1 MSNASANGQPC
12 ASVRVRRTTSALRA
26 EIDAADPVSGLCSHR
41 ARSPGQCE
49 ACGLAEP
56 DHAVSVNGR
65 AAEPINSMGGAPS
78 ERVCAAAREAS
89 SRLEGC
95 GTAMIENCTCSAFL
109 DDSRR
114 IPLPRKQEDGSTE
127 GHAPIRKS
135 RPDERAAIAGVSPYF
150 RNHQF
155 PFSYGDKRQNWLK
168 PARLT
173 PSLTSGRDTPRKF
186 LASPVSGTQHLQTI
200 ARCPNGLSAALRRS
214 DPPSATLPTP

>member
-1 MSNASANGQPC
+1 MWQSPIEMRGMGRRSGCEAVVLVKHPSNGDVKRLRQRTAMRQRESAAHDQRPPG
-12 ASVRVRRTTSALRA
+12 RDRRGRL
-26 EIDAADPVSGLCSHR
+26 VSGLCSHR
-41 ARSPGQCE
+41 ARSPGPCE

-78 ERVCAAAREAS
+78 ERVCAAARGAS

-114 IPLPRKQEDGSTE
+114 IPLPRKQEDGSAE
-127 GHAPIRKS
+127 GYAPIRKS
-135 RPDERAAIAGVSPYF
+135 RPGERAAIAGVSPYF

-173 PSLTSGRDTPRKF
+173 PS
-186 LASPVSGTQHLQTI
+186 
-200 ARCPNGLSAALRRS
+200 
-214 DPPSATLPTP
+214 